1 MLAYFALFELS
12 VFLMTQYRTIV
23 DRALIIA
30 NTNTALTNVE
40 LLVKSVF
47 HTISS
52 IKDTLIAK
60 GDISEATAKKDRTP
74 HKIYAIKSIYKKIE
88 RN

>member
-1 MLAYFALFELS
+1 MI
-12 VFLMTQYRTIV
+12 QYRTIL

-30 NTNTALTNVE
+30 NINTTLTNGE

-52 IKDTLIAK
+52 IKDTLIVK

-74 HKIYAIKSIYKKIE
+74 QKIYA
-88 RN
+88 NVDT